1 MKKVLY
7 ISIILCGLIVSHSCS
22 NDQLDLEP
30 ADQSSVE
37 TFWTSEVNA
46 ASALTGCYE
55 PLLGPYR
62 GEGSWLLKL
71 EDITP
76 NSFEI
81 DDGSGASSIA
91 RGDNNPTLP
100 LVNSRY
106 SIAYEGIGRTNT
118 LLANIDL
125 VPMEDE
131 LKKRFKAE
139 ARFLRAYYYHNLV
152 EYYGG
157 VPLIL
162 DPPNNNTQGQLARNT
177 KADVLEVIY
186 DDLNTAAADLPIS
199 YPSTDKGRITKGAAL
214 ALKARTALYN
224 EDWTE
229 ALTAA
234 QAVIDLNIYHLF
246 PDYRGLFLLENEGN
260 SEVIFDIQFQFP
272 EVTNNYHELF
282 QQGNVLKD
290 LYDAYLM
297 NNGESISS
305 SSLYDPDNPDANR
318 DPRLSQTLITIGS
331 MFNGELVTGDELFAD
346 LTGFAFKK
354 YTYFVDDTRRTP
366 PQPNQSE
373 INPIVIR
380 YAEILLTIAEA
391 ENELNGPTDR
401 AYEAINMVRNRVSVE
416 MPDVTPA
423 LSQAEFRDIVRLE
436 RRIEFAGEGLY
447 YKDIIRW
454 RTAETVMNADGLD
467 KDGNVIE
474 KRSFN
479 ATRDYLW
486 PFPDRDILLNPNL
499 EQNPG
504 Y

>member
-1 MKKVLY
+1 MKKIIY
-7 ISIILCGLIVSHSCS
+7 ISTILCGLIISTSCS
-22 NDQLDLEP
+22 SDQLNLEP
-30 ADQSSVE
+30 ADQSNVE
-37 TFWTSEVNA
+37 TFWTSDVNA

-62 GEGSWLLKL
+62 GEGTWLLKL

-100 LVNSRY
+100 LINSRY
-106 SIAYEGIGRTNT
+106 SICYEGIGRTNT
-118 LLANIDL
+118 FLANIDL
-125 VPMEDE
+125 VPMDEE
-131 LKKRFKAE
+131 LKKRYKAE
-139 ARFLRAYYYHNLV
+139 ARFLRAFYYHNLI

-162 DPPNNNTQGQLARNT
+162 DPPNNNDQGQLPRNT
-177 KADVLEVIY
+177 KAEILEVIY
-186 DDLNTAAADLPIS
+186 SDLDAAAADLPTS
-199 YPSTDKGRITKGAAL
+199 YTSTDKGRVTKGAAL
-214 ALKARTALYN
+214 AFKARTALYN
-224 EDWTE
+224 ENWDE
-229 ALTAA
+229 ALSSG
-234 QAVIDLNIYHLF
+234 QAVIDLNVYDLF

-260 SEVIFDIQFQFP
+260 NEVIFDIQFQFP

-282 QQGNVLKD
+282 QQGNVFKD
-290 LYDAYLM
+290 LFEAYLM
-297 NNGESISS
+297 TDGEPISNS
-305 SSLYDPDNPDANR
+305 GLYDPANPSANR

-331 MFNGELVTGDELFAD
+331 TFNGQLVTGDELFAD
-346 LTGFAFKK
+346 LTGYAFKK
-354 YTYFVDDTRRTP
+354 YTYFVDDVARTA

-380 YAEILLTIAEA
+380 YAEILLIIAEA
-391 ENELNGPTDR
+391 ENELNGPSDR
-401 AYEAINMVRNRVSVE
+401 AYDAINLVRNRVSVD
-416 MPDVTPA
+416 MPDVTPG
-423 LSQAEFRDIVRLE
+423 LSKEEFREVVRLE
-436 RRIEFAGEGLY
+436 RRVEFAGEGLY

-454 RTAETVMNADGLD
+454 RTAEAVMNADGLD

-474 KRSFN
+474 RRSFN
-479 ATRDYLW
+479 PTRDYLW
-486 PFPDRDILLNPNL
+486 PLPDRDILLNTNL